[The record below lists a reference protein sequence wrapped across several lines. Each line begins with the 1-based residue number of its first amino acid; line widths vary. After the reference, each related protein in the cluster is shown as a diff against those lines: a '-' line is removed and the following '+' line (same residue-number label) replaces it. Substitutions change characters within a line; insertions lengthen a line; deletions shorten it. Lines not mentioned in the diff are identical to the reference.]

1 MKEFLRLFSKAYRK
15 FDADRCSLLA
25 SALVHATTFSLFPL
39 LLVVLS
45 LSLFILGSSESFID
59 KVMPI
64 LNTIFPAG
72 FDEIVRNITAV
83 RQTSITIAV
92 ISFLGFIWTSAAMF
106 RAIESTMNV
115 IWKVKK
121 DRPFFRKSLI
131 TIGSSFLVFIGLF
144 GSFGLTLWASAAGA
158 SGLTR
163 YLPAMSFIGSI
174 LFFGIIF
181 KVFPNRRVRWR
192 EAFFGAFFTGVF
204 WEIAKHLF
212 SLYIVR
218 IVDYSKIYGSLSAM
232 IILFLWL
239 YYSAFIFLFGAEL
252 SYVYARRKQLRQPKR
267 LKSEIRSTKH

>member
-1 MKEFLRLFSKAYRK
+1 MKEFLWLFSKAYKK

-64 LNTIFPAG
+64 LNTVFPAG
-72 FDEIVRNITAV
+72 LDEIVRNITAV
-83 RQTSITIAV
+83 KQTSITIAV

-144 GSFGLTLWASAAGA
+144 GSFGITLWASAAGA
-158 SGLTR
+158 TGLTR
-163 YLPAMSFIGSI
+163 YLPAMSFLGSI
-174 LFFGIIF
+174 LLFGIIF
-181 KVFPNRRVRWR
+181 KVFPNRRVQWR
-192 EAFFGAFFTGVF
+192 EAFFGAVFTGVF

-212 SLYIVR
+212 SFYIVR

-252 SYVYARRKQLRQPKR
+252 SYVYARRKQIRRRANPKIQITNS
-267 LKSEIRSTKH
+267 K